1 MQLEGA
7 LPPVRMLTRHSHLR
21 ASQTSQ
27 TQEQGVG
34 KSTDLLKMLSNVRFL
49 ASQDSPMQD
58 DGSGKD
64 SNFIQLHILRDEDN
78 EGHKNWRNEK
88 KQ

>member
-1 MQLEGA
+1 MQIERA
-7 LPPVRMLTRHSHLR
+7 LRHRNGKS
-21 ASQTSQ
+21 
-27 TQEQGVG
+27 EVG
-34 KSTDLLKMLSNVRFL
+34 KSTDLLKMLSSVRFL

-64 SNFIQLHILRDEDN
+64 SNFIQVHILRDEDN
-78 EGHKNWRNEK
+78 EGLKNWRNEK